1 MKICLSNKGFFS
13 SIKARA
19 ASDQVPNP
27 PMLLTVCCQK
37 ENFLILISAQMY
49 LYMLR
54 KEMKTEHCGGHM
66 ELLFYNRQT
75 IGQINI

>member
-27 PMLLTVCCQK
+27 PHVTYCMLSEREFPDSYFCSDVLVYAK
-37 ENFLILISAQMY
+37 KRNEN
-49 LYMLR
+49 
-54 KEMKTEHCGGHM
+54 
-66 ELLFYNRQT
+66 
-75 IGQINI
+75 